1 MEFPFGGGGGWFE
14 HPSKSGTI
22 VYFELPWSQEVC
34 TNNDIM
40 VLEMWCQL
48 VARALLTSLKAPEVR
63 VEFMDNQ
70 AVERA
75 VVANK
80 TRNKKCS
87 SLLSHLGKHEGIV
100 VLPFGIDSDD
110 NEWADLL
117 SRGGEQLFLE
127 QVAEEGL
134 VPLKVHAPSSML
146 EALEAL

>member
-1 MEFPFGGGGGWFE
+1 MNVF
-14 HPSKSGTI
+14 
-22 VYFELPWSQEVC
+22 
-34 TNNDIM
+34 
-40 VLEMWCQL
+40 
-48 VARALLTSLKAPEVR
+48 
-63 VEFMDNQ
+63 
-70 AVERA
+70 
-75 VVANK
+75 NK